1 MLDLDHFKAV
11 NDTHGHLCGDA
22 VLAAVGQRFREVLRN
37 TDTKCRYGREECMVL
52 LPDTPRPG
60 AVQVADSLRQQIGD
74 LHVAWKG
81 GEVSVTA
88 GAPTAPS
95 TAPNTVVATGC
106 AKRSRR
112 RPGEIG
118 TLGRC

>member
-11 NDTHGHLCGDA
+11 NDTHGYLCGD
-22 VLAAVGQRFREVLRN
+22 
-37 TDTKCRYGREECMVL
+37 
-52 LPDTPRPG
+52 

-88 GAPTAPS
+88 SVGLTMA
-95 TAPNTVVATGC
+95 
-106 AKRSRR
+106 
-112 RPGEIG
+112 
-118 TLGRC
+118 